1 MIGLFIV
8 TFLDLLVSFAVII
21 EQLLNNNKPAGKN
34 NTRILLT
41 YQTVTVVCKLQ
52 HKVSIHHN
60 YMYNVM
66 GQMTNYT

>member
-34 NTRILLT
+34 NTRILLLRDV
-41 YQTVTVVCKLQ
+41 YERPMFVIRL
-52 HKVSIHHN
+52 
-60 YMYNVM
+60 NVI
-66 GQMTNYT
+66 